1 MARRQRE
8 KSRSVEHVANRADKA
23 PVHKSD
29 DGPSRRQFLG
39 ASGKSLAVG
48 SAATSAMLA
57 PPVHAAGDDR
67 LRLGLVGCGGRGTG
81 AALQALKADPK
92 TRLTAVADAFPTPI
106 YNCLQ
111 ALSRNA
117 DVAKQVAVD
126 DAHQFRGFDGY
137 KQVLDSDIDIVLLCT
152 PPHFRPIHLRASLD
166 AGKHVF
172 AEKPVAVDAPGVQS
186 VLDSAELARQK
197 NLSIVSGLNSR
208 YSFRMQEMM
217 KRIHGGAIGD
227 IIALHAVRYAS
238 GVWVRPRELE
248 MSEME
253 YQMRN
258 WYYFTWLSGD
268 FNVEQFVHQYDQV
281 AWALGNQYPE
291 RCYSTGGRQARTGKQ
306 YGHIYDHFSTVFDY
320 ANGAR
325 AFMTTRHQ
333 PNCSYE
339 SKVVIAGSKG
349 TATLSKREFGIAGQN
364 EWKPEEDNEID
375 SHQLEHDAFF
385 AALRQGNI
393 INNGEYMAKS
403 TMMAIQARMS
413 AYTGQTLTWEQAMN
427 SKQDL
432 SPSSYRWDGTPPPAL
447 VAIPGQTKFV

>member
-1 MARRQRE
+1 MAKRE
-8 KSRSVEHVANRADKA
+8 NVNGQPEDQLATRAERGPFLKA
-23 PVHKSD
+23 ADS
-29 DGPSRRQFLG
+29 PSRRQFLG
-39 ASGKSLAVG
+39 ASGKSLVAS
-48 SAATSAMLA
+48 SALTSAVLA
-57 PPVHAAGDDR
+57 PSVHAAGDETF
-67 LRLGLVGCGGRGTG
+67 RLGLVGCGGRGTG
-81 AALQALKADPK
+81 AALQALTADPN

-117 DVAKQVAVD
+117 GVAQQVAVD

-152 PPHFRPIHLRASLD
+152 PPHFRPMHLRAALD

-172 AEKPVAVDAPGVQS
+172 AEKPVAVDASGIRS
-186 VLDSAELARQK
+186 VLDSTALAKQK

-217 KRIHGGAIGD
+217 KRIHGGEIGD
-227 IIALHAVRYAS
+227 IIASHAVRYAS
-238 GVWVRPRELE
+238 GVWVRPRELA

-281 AWALGNQYPE
+281 AWAMGNQYPI
-291 RCYSTGGRQARTGKQ
+291 RCYSTGGRQARTGEQ
-306 YGHIYDHFSTVFDY
+306 YGHIYDHFSSVFEY
-320 ANGAR
+320 ASGSR

-333 PNCSYE
+333 LGCAFE

-349 TATLSKREFGIAGQN
+349 TATLSRREFGITGQA
-364 EWKPEEDNEID
+364 EWHPSSDDESD

-385 AALRQGNI
+385 AALRAGKI
-393 INNGEYMAKS
+393 INNGEYMAQS

-413 AYTGQTLTWEQAMN
+413 AYTGQTLTWEKAMS

-432 SPSSYRWDGTPPPAL
+432 SPSSYEWHATPPPAE
-447 VAIPGQTKFV
+447 VAVPGKTKFI